1 MALQINNR
9 ASSSFT
15 PQFIYDVFLCFRG
28 EDTRY
33 NFTSHLYQAL
43 CDKGF
48 NTFIDNGLQR
58 GEEIS
63 TKLLKAIEL
72 SMILIVVFSENYASS
87 SWCLDE
93 LVKILE
99 CRNNRQLVLP
109 IFYKVDPSEIR
120 KQKGKFGVAL
130 TQHEENLK
138 DSLEKVQRWRTALT
152 KVTELSGL
160 YYKEGYIESETQFI
174 QRIIKEILGTKL
186 NRTQLFVTKHPVGI
200 DSRVDAIELLLDMK
214 SNDVRMVGIHGLGGV
229 GKTTI
234 AKAIYNRIANCFE
247 LSCFL
252 EDVKEKSGTNDDIIK
267 LQEMLLSKISWGA
280 YVKVDSVSKGIIMIK
295 ERLCRTR
302 LLLIL
307 DNVDELEVMVNLLG
321 ECNWFALGSRVIIT
335 TRDKQVLNT
344 LGKDHQI
351 YELKELNQFES
362 HELFNLH
369 AFQKIEPKKDYSEVA
384 EQIIHYA
391 NGLPLA
397 LKIIGSDLCGKSICE
412 WKSALEKYKNI
423 PHEKIQEKLKI
434 SYDGL
439 GKIEKDIFLDIACF
453 FKGFD
458 RSYVANILDAC
469 KLYPGYGI
477 GKLIDKCLITVG
489 QSGNLWMH
497 DLLQQMGREI
507 VQQESEELGKRSRI
521 WCFEDAYEI
530 LTTNMGSSKIRG
542 IMCCSPQLITIPIEA
557 KAFEKMKYLKF
568 LMVRNVRI
576 CEELKYLPNGLIL
589 LQWPEF
595 PFSLP
600 SKYYPQQLV
609 ALEMPRS
616 LIRLETTFKLGIQL
630 KYLTYINLKRCES
643 ITELPELCAPS
654 LEKLDL
660 SYCQNLVKVHDT
672 VGILDKLRIWKLQG
686 CGKLQILPNNL
697 RLKSLEEFLLM
708 DCLRLEKFPNI
719 HPKMKC
725 LRDLNLRGSGIREL
739 PSSIK
744 CLTTLRFL
752 DVKDCENLRY
762 LPDDI
767 YKLQLLIGLS
777 IPTAKLRQTCDY
789 LDSFSSYGFLVLDT
803 VSFRGNKSI
812 IELDFLMKPEY
823 FPVLKSLDLYATNIV
838 SIPESLSRFT
848 TLQSLDMAKCKQLQ
862 EIPRL
867 PQSVQVVVARNCY
880 WRIFRDFS
888 K

>member
-1 MALQINNR
+1 MALQINDG

-15 PQFIYDVFLCFRG
+15 PQFIYDVFLSFRG

-33 NFTSHLYQAL
+33 NFTGHLYQAL

-48 NTFIDNGLQR
+48 NTFIDNDLQR

-63 TKLLKAIEL
+63 MKLLNAIEL
-72 SMILIVVFSENYASS
+72 SMISIVVFSENYASS

-99 CRNNRQLVLP
+99 CRNNGQLVLP

-120 KQKGKFGVAL
+120 KQKEKFGVAL
-130 TQHEENLK
+130 AQHEENLK

-152 KVTELSGL
+152 KATNLSGL
-160 YYKEGYIESETQFI
+160 HYKEGYTESETQFI

-186 NRTQLFVTKHPVGI
+186 NRTQLFVTKYPIGI
-200 DSRVDAIELLLDMK
+200 DSRADAIELLLDMK

-252 EDVKEKSGTNDDIIK
+252 EDVREKSGTNDDIIK
-267 LQEMLLSKISWGA
+267 LQEMLLSKISQGT
-280 YVKVDSVSKGIIMIK
+280 YVKVDSVPKGIIMIK
-295 ERLCRTR
+295 ERLCHTR

-307 DNVDELEVMVNLLG
+307 DNVDESEVMVNLLG

-335 TRDKQVLNT
+335 TRDKQVLT
-344 LGKDHQI
+344 TFGKDHQI

-362 HELFNLH
+362 HELFNLY
-369 AFQKIEPKKDYSEVA
+369 AFQKIELEKDYSEVA

-439 GKIEKDIFLDIACF
+439 GKTEKDIFLDIACF
-453 FKGFD
+453 FKGFN
-458 RSYVANILDAC
+458 RSYVVSILKAC

-477 GKLIDKCLITVG
+477 GRLIDKCLITVG

-521 WCFEDAYEI
+521 WCFDDAYEI

-542 IMCCSPQLITIPIEA
+542 IMCYSPQLITMPVEA

-576 CEELKYLPNGLIL
+576 CEELKYLPNGLTL

-600 SKYYPQQLV
+600 SKYY
-609 ALEMPRS
+609 
-616 LIRLETTFKLGIQL
+616 
-630 KYLTYINLKRCES
+630 
-643 ITELPELCAPS
+643 
-654 LEKLDL
+654 
-660 SYCQNLVKVHDT
+660 
-672 VGILDKLRIWKLQG
+672 
-686 CGKLQILPNNL
+686 
-697 RLKSLEEFLLM
+697 
-708 DCLRLEKFPNI
+708 
-719 HPKMKC
+719 
-725 LRDLNLRGSGIREL
+725 
-739 PSSIK
+739 
-744 CLTTLRFL
+744 
-752 DVKDCENLRY
+752 
-762 LPDDI
+762 
-767 YKLQLLIGLS
+767 
-777 IPTAKLRQTCDY
+777 QTWFV
-789 LDSFSSYGFLVLDT
+789 SFSLVFQT
-803 VSFRGNKSI
+803 RVNK
-812 IELDFLMKPEY
+812 K
-823 FPVLKSLDLYATNIV
+823 
-838 SIPESLSRFT
+838 
-848 TLQSLDMAKCKQLQ
+848 
-862 EIPRL
+862 
-867 PQSVQVVVARNCY
+867 
-880 WRIFRDFS
+880 
-888 K
+888 